1 MSCLVELSMK
11 KCLIILDSGHED
23 IDLFMLNSTEHVI
36 YHAHKNNCWYI
47 NTYKH
52 DNTYEWL
59 RARTIFFS
67 AFSLNSMLS

>member
-36 YHAHKNNCWYI
+36 YHAHKNNCWHIKI
-47 NTYKH
+47 NKH
-52 DNTYEWL
+52 DKY
-59 RARTIFFS
+59 I
-67 AFSLNSMLS
+67 